1 MMDTDTI
8 REKFIRSEEALN
20 RVKDD
25 MSQLI
30 SARLQEFKSTQ
41 EYLETLIKEKVAVD
55 ADITEQ
61 EAKMASLKDEIE
73 NNRTLIQNLRQKQ
86 AQVIDEEQNKDM
98 RIRDLDRELTTVG
111 VNTGTIKKEIE
122 KIKLDVDNTKIAISD
137 YGMKIQN
144 IESKLTE
151 EVEQKEK
158 EFAVVTQEI
167 KEIQSENG
175 TLSFLLEESAE
186 DIPEVDIL
194 AELMRKGR
202 ITMDQLKK
210 SLEGRTSPVIVTR
223 TVGRMMEK
231 GLISHHETNETYS
244 AK

>member
-73 NNRTLIQNLRQKQ
+73 NNRTLIQNLR
-86 AQVIDEEQNKDM
+86 
-98 RIRDLDRELTTVG
+98 
-111 VNTGTIKKEIE
+111 
-122 KIKLDVDNTKIAISD
+122 
-137 YGMKIQN
+137 
-144 IESKLTE
+144 
-151 EVEQKEK
+151 
-158 EFAVVTQEI
+158 
-167 KEIQSENG
+167 
-175 TLSFLLEESAE
+175 
-186 DIPEVDIL
+186 
-194 AELMRKGR
+194 
-202 ITMDQLKK
+202 
-210 SLEGRTSPVIVTR
+210 
-223 TVGRMMEK
+223 
-231 GLISHHETNETYS
+231 
-244 AK
+244 

>member
-1 MMDTDTI
+1 MDTDTI